1 MNNHTNLNDNDD
13 CPTCYGDSEKH
24 GQIDACSSCEYFD
37 SCRWYIDNPDPC
49 ADGKRFSRGHDV
61 SFEAVQFS
69 EQVANIP
76 APDSDDESES
86 RQTKGK
92 TVFTLD
98 ELRRLLEFM
107 LRDIDD
113 YSLAIVECALR
124 TDCTSAADLA
134 CVRCFT
140 RGNTQKAD
148 RLLCEESADRLS
160 SACCAVQMRDSWRSR
175 NQITHFRA
183 TNKARSNTKQQR
195 SKSNGVQFLKCLI
208 SITLQ

>member
-1 MNNHTNLNDNDD
+1 MNNHTNQTDNDD

-76 APDSDDESES
+76 APDSDDDSES
-86 RQTKGK
+86 RQTNGK

-134 CVRCFT
+134 RAFDVSREAIH
-140 RGNTQKAD
+140 RKLID
-148 RLLCEESADRLS
+148 
-160 SACCAVQMRDSWRSR
+160 CCAKNPQIGYLLRAVLYKCAILGDPEIRSR
-175 NQITHFRA
+175 ISGRRTKPDQIQNNNDQNQMEF
-183 TNKARSNTKQQR
+183 N
-195 SKSNGVQFLKCLI
+195 F
-208 SITLQ
+208 